1 MKPDNKDDFGERN
14 TESRT
19 PPNATEDNYEIRV
32 RYRTLTDHICQCCG
46 KRIEHF
52 AVGDNFN
59 VSVFES
65 TEECSDCIRSE
76 AMSHLGL

>member
-1 MKPDNKDDFGERN
+1 MKSDNQDDSKESS

-19 PPNATEDNYEIRV
+19 PPNATEDDYEIRV
-32 RYRTLTDHICQCCG
+32 RYRTLTDHICQSCG

-52 AVGDNFN
+52 AIGDNFA

-65 TEECSDCIRSE
+65 TEECSDCILSE
-76 AMSHLGL
+76 AMSHLRL